1 MHKLLMGLL
10 ALWMCLPPLPV
21 VAGVDVDPVLM
32 RVGGKDVTR
41 SEFEYYYNR
50 AVRRADAGIS
60 PKAYSRS
67 FTDFKLKVQAAEAA
81 GLTRSL
87 PSAGR
92 WPLTARGC
100 PWAG

>member
-1 MHKLLMGLL
+1 
-10 ALWMCLPPLPV
+10 MCLPPLPV
-21 VAGVDVDPVLM
+21 VAGGDVDPVLM

-60 PKAYSRS
+60 PKTYSRS

-81 GLTRSL
+81 GLDTL
-87 PSAGR
+87 PAFRREMAAYRARLSVGWLTDSAA
-92 WPLTARGC
+92 L
-100 PWAG
+100 